1 MSENNQCNAT
11 KIDEKTE
18 RTLRCTKRAVTSD
31 GFCST
36 HAEFRQEPLVTEKQE
51 EEEEGVNELGIHLY
65 DNLGDKNF
73 EYTKSNET
81 RTTGNQ
87 RKEVTS

>member
-36 HAEFRQEPLVTEKQE
+36 HAEFRQEPLVTEKKE
-51 EEEEGVNELGIHLY
+51 E
-65 DNLGDKNF
+65 
-73 EYTKSNET
+73 
-81 RTTGNQ
+81 
-87 RKEVTS
+87 